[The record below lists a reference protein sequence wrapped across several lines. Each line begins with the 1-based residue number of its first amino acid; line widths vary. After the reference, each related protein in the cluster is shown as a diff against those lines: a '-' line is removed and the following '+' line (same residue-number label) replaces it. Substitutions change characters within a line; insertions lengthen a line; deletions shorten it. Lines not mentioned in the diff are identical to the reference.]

1 MMQDVS
7 INLQR
12 QGITIEKYM
21 EMTGGSVE
29 ELEAQMRPQ
38 AESQIKT
45 RLVLDAIA
53 KEEKLSVDD
62 KEVDEQ
68 LAKMAQ
74 AYHRDVEE
82 LKGQMTA
89 EHREMIRQ
97 DLVLQKA
104 ASIIIESSLEA

>member
-1 MMQDVS
+1 M
-7 INLQR
+7 
-12 QGITIEKYM
+12 
-21 EMTGGSVE
+21 
-29 ELEAQMRPQ
+29 
-38 AESQIKT
+38 
-45 RLVLDAIA
+45 
-53 KEEKLSVDD
+53 DD

-89 EHREMIRQ
+89 EHREMLRQ